1 MAFNLGSVKKGKNL
15 RPPRIFLYSTHG
27 IGKSTFASQ
36 APNPIFIC
44 AEDGLDALDVAHF
57 PIATSSVDVMEMLQT
72 LYVDDHEYETVVLDT
87 ADWLENV
94 LIKEIESEH
103 DAKELAYGR
112 SSMFLA
118 DKWRDILE
126 GFNALRNDKNMTV
139 ILIGHSEIKR
149 FDSPEVD
156 SYDRYQPKLSTRSS
170 ALVQEWADCVL
181 FANYKTVV
189 KKEDLGFNKERGRA
203 ISNGERLIFTQEK
216 PAYLAKNRYSLPDS
230 CKLEWQSFSDAMAK
244 AVTS

>member
-57 PIATSSVDVMEMLQT
+57 PIATSSGDVMEMLQT

-112 SSMFLA
+112 SAMFLA

-156 SYDRYQPKLSTRSS
+156 SYDRYQPKLSARSS
-170 ALVQEWADCVL
+170 ALIQEWVDCVL
-181 FANYKTVV
+181 FANYHTAIKTE
-189 KKEDLGFNKERGRA
+189 KLGFGSERTRA
-203 ISNGERLIFTQEK
+203 ISNGSRMIYTQEK
-216 PAYLAKNRYSLPDS
+216 PSHLAKNRYGLPDS
-230 CKLEWQSFSDAMAK
+230 FKLEWQSFSDAMAK
-244 AVTS
+244 AVSA

>member
-1 MAFNLGSVKKGKNL
+1 MAINLGSIQRGKNL

-36 APNPIFIC
+36 APEPIFIC

-57 PIATSSVDVMEMLQT
+57 PIATSSADVMEMLQT
-72 LYVDDHEYETVVLDT
+72 LYTEDHQYQTVVLDT
-87 ADWLENV
+87 ADWLEAT

-112 SSMFLA
+112 SAMFLA
-118 DKWRDILE
+118 DKWRDILD

-156 SYDRYQPKLSTRSS
+156 SYDRYQPKLATRSS

-244 AVTS
+244 AVGV

>member
-1 MAFNLGSVKKGKNL
+1 MAINLGSIQKGKNI

-27 IGKSTFASQ
+27 IGKSTFSSQ

-57 PIATSSVDVMEMLQT
+57 PLATSSSDVMEMLQT
-72 LYVDDHEYETVVLDT
+72 LYVEEHEYQTVVLDT
-87 ADWLENV
+87 ADWLEAV
-94 LIKEIESEH
+94 LIKEIEAEH

-112 SSMFLA
+112 SAMYLA
-118 DKWRDILE
+118 DKWREILD

-181 FANYKTVV
+181 FANYRTTV
-189 KKEDLGFNKERGRA
+189 KKEDLGFNKERSRA
-203 ISNGERLIFTQEK
+203 ISNGDRLIFTQEK

-230 CKLEWQSFSDAMAK
+230 CKLEWQAFSDAMAK
-244 AVTS
+244 AVA

>member
-1 MAFNLGSVKKGKNL
+1 MAIDLSSIKKGKNL

-57 PIATSSVDVMEMLQT
+57 PIATSSSDVMEMIQT
-72 LYVDDHEYETVVLDT
+72 LYTEEHEYQTVALDT
-87 ADWLENV
+87 VDWLEN
-94 LIKEIESEH
+94 LLNSEIEAEH

-112 SSMFLA
+112 AAMYLA
-118 DKWRDILE
+118 NKWRDILD
-126 GFNALRNDKNMTV
+126 GFNALRNDKGMNV

-156 SYDRYQPKLSTRSS
+156 SYDRYQPKLQTRSS
-170 ALVQEWADCVL
+170 SIIQEWADCVF

-203 ISNGERLIFTQEK
+203 ISNGERMIFTQEK

-230 CKLEWQSFSDAMAK
+230 FSLNWGAFNDAMIK
-244 AVTS
+244 AVV

>member
-1 MAFNLGSVKKGKNL
+1 MAINLGSIKKGKNL
-15 RPPRIFLYSTHG
+15 RPPRVFLYSTHG
-27 IGKSTFASQ
+27 IGKSTFASN

-44 AEDGLDALDVAHF
+44 SEDGLDSLDVAQF
-57 PIATSSVDVMEMLQT
+57 PMAKSSADVMEMLQT
-72 LYVDDHEYETVVLDT
+72 LYTEEHEYQTVVLDT
-87 ADWLENV
+87 VDWLESV
-94 LIKEIESEH
+94 LIAEIEASH

-112 SSMFLA
+112 SAMFLA
-118 DKWRDILE
+118 EKWREILD
-126 GFNALRNDKNMTV
+126 GFNALRNDKGMNV

-170 ALVQEWADCVL
+170 ALIQEWADCVF

-230 CKLEWQSFSDAMAK
+230 FKLDWDAFSDAMAK
-244 AVTS
+244 AVAV

>member
-1 MAFNLGSVKKGKNL
+1 MAIDLSSIKKGKNL

-57 PIATSSVDVMEMLQT
+57 PIATSSADVMEMIQT
-72 LYVDDHEYETVVLDT
+72 LYTEEHEYQTVALDT
-87 ADWLENV
+87 VDWLEN
-94 LIKEIESEH
+94 LLNSEIESEH
-103 DAKELAYGR
+103 DSKELAYGR
-112 SSMFLA
+112 AAMYLA
-118 DKWRDILE
+118 NKWRDILD
-126 GFNALRNDKNMTV
+126 GFNALRNDKGMNV

-156 SYDRYQPKLSTRSS
+156 SYDRYQPKLQTRSS
-170 ALVQEWADCVL
+170 AIIQEWADCVF

-203 ISNGERLIFTQEK
+203 ISNGERMIFTQEK

-230 CKLEWQSFSDAMAK
+230 FSLNWNSFNDAMVK
-244 AVTS
+244 AVL

>member
-1 MAFNLGSVKKGKNL
+1 MAINLGSIQKGKNI

-57 PIATSSVDVMEMLQT
+57 PLAASSGDVMEMLQT
-72 LYVDDHEYETVVLDT
+72 LYTESHDYQTVVLDT
-87 ADWLENV
+87 ADWLEAV
-94 LIKEIESEH
+94 LIKEIESGH

-112 SSMFLA
+112 SAMFLA
-118 DKWRDILE
+118 DKWRDILD

-203 ISNGERLIFTQEK
+203 ISNGDRLIFTQEK

-230 CKLEWQSFSDAMAK
+230 CKLEWQAFSDAMAK
-244 AVTS
+244 AVA

>member
-1 MAFNLGSVKKGKNL
+1 MAIDLSSIKKGKNL

-57 PIATSSVDVMEMLQT
+57 PIATSSADVMEMIQT
-72 LYVDDHEYETVVLDT
+72 LYTEEHEYQTVALDT
-87 ADWLENV
+87 VDWLEN
-94 LIKEIESEH
+94 LLNSEIEAEH

-112 SSMFLA
+112 AAMYLA
-118 DKWRDILE
+118 NKWRDILD
-126 GFNALRNDKNMTV
+126 GFNALRNDKGMNV

-156 SYDRYQPKLSTRSS
+156 SYDRYQPKLQTRSS
-170 ALVQEWADCVL
+170 AIIQEWADCVF

-203 ISNGERLIFTQEK
+203 ISNGERMIFTQEK

-230 CKLEWQSFSDAMAK
+230 FSLNWGAFNDAMIK
-244 AVTS
+244 AVV

>member
-1 MAFNLGSVKKGKNL
+1 MAFNLGSIQKGKNL

-57 PIATSSVDVMEMLQT
+57 PIATSSIDVMEMLQT
-72 LYVDDHEYETVVLDT
+72 LYVEAHEYETVVLDT

-112 SSMFLA
+112 SAMFLA
-118 DKWRDILE
+118 DKWRDILD

-203 ISNGERLIFTQEK
+203 ISNGERLIYTQEK

-230 CKLEWQSFSDAMAK
+230 CKLEWSAFSDAMAK
-244 AVTS
+244 AVAV